1 MAYFATKKYSYTGQ
15 LIILMCLCGGGL
27 IIGSIL
33 SLLPFLQF
41 IQLSNIKGL
50 NIESLI
56 AQVFKPENANVI
68 RLAQFIS
75 TLFIFFVPA
84 YLYAWVCHKK
94 PNIHLG
100 FIIKPNLSQTV
111 LFIGIMLASLPLVS
125 ALQQVTE
132 MLPWS
137 KAQLA
142 VFKAAED
149 AYNKQVAVIARMD
162 NVWDYIISVIVIA
175 FLPALF
181 EETMFRGGLQ
191 NLVSRWT
198 KKPILSIVITAIV
211 FSAIHGSYL
220 GFLSRFALGFILGW
234 VYYKTG
240 NIWLNI
246 IGHFI
251 NNGLAVTVL
260 YFSATPGSKVN
271 PAAIEDHYP
280 LWTGLVSIAIVI
292 VLCKVFDTVTK
303 KYIDNPGQE
312 VLIPGY
318 NFSNHPFDNDIA

>member
-100 FIIKPNLSQTV
+100 FTIKPNLSQTV

-198 KKPILSIVITAIV
+198 KKPVLSIVITAIV

-260 YFSATPGSKVN
+260 YFSTTPGSKVN

>member
-280 LWTGLVSIAIVI
+280 VWTGLVSIAIVI

>member
-50 NIESLI
+50 NIESLT

-198 KKPILSIVITAIV
+198 KKPVLSIVITAIV

>member
-1 MAYFATKKYSYTGQ
+1 MAYFATNKYNYVGQ
-15 LIILMCLCGGGL
+15 LVILLCLCGGGVIL
-27 IIGSIL
+27 GSIF
-33 SLLPFLQF
+33 SLLPFVQF
-41 IQLSNIKGL
+41 LDLSNLKNL
-50 NIESLI
+50 NMESLTVAI
-56 AQVFKPENANVI
+56 FKPENANAI

-75 TLFIFFVPA
+75 TLFIFFIPA
-84 YLYAWVCHKK
+84 YLYAFICHKK
-94 PNIHLG
+94 PNVHFG
-100 FIIKPNLSQTV
+100 FNKKPV
-111 LFIGIMLASLPLVS
+111 AIEVAIFIGIMIASLPAVS

-142 VFKAAED
+142 IFKATED

-162 NVWDYIISVIVIA
+162 NVWDYVLSVIVIA

-181 EETMFRGGLQ
+181 EEVLFRGGLQ
-191 NLVSRWT
+191 NLLSRWL
-198 KKPILSIVITAIV
+198 KKPIIAIIFTAII

-246 IGHFI
+246 IGHFV
-251 NNGLAVTVL
+251 NNGLAITVL
-260 YFSATPGSKVN
+260 YFSTIPGSKVN

-280 LWTGLVSIAIVI
+280 LWTGMVSIAIVI
-292 VLCKVFDTVTK
+292 ALCKVFNTVAQK
-303 KYIDNPGQE
+303 NIDRPGQE

-318 NFSNHPFDNDIA
+318 NFSNHPFDNDVA

>member
-1 MAYFATKKYSYTGQ
+1 MAYFATNKYSYIGQ
-15 LIILMCLCGGGL
+15 LIILICLCGGGL
-27 IIGSIL
+27 IIGSIV

-41 IQLSNIKGL
+41 IHLSNIKSL
-50 NIESLI
+50 NIESLTAI
-56 AQVFKPENANVI
+56 IFKPENANII
-68 RLAQFIS
+68 RLAQFLS

-84 YLYAWVCHKK
+84 YLYAWFCHKK
-94 PNIHLG
+94 PNVHLG
-100 FIIKPNLSQTV
+100 FNKMPALNQTV
-111 LFIGIMLASLPLVS
+111 LFIGIMLASLPMVS

-137 KAQLA
+137 KAQLN

-149 AYNKQVAVIARMD
+149 AYNKQVAVIARMN
-162 NVWDYIISVIVIA
+162 NVWDYLISVIVIA

-191 NLVSRWT
+191 NLLSRWT
-198 KKPILSIVITAIV
+198 KQPILSIVITAII

-234 VYYKTG
+234 VYYITG

-260 YFSATPGSKVN
+260 YFSTTPGSKVN

-292 VLCKVFDTVTK
+292 ALCKVFDTVTK
-303 KYIDNPGQE
+303 KNIDRPGQE

-318 NFSNHPFDNDIA
+318 NYSNHPFDNDIA

>member
-198 KKPILSIVITAIV
+198 KKPVLSIVITAIV